1 MFQGPSFY
9 RSLWSKQKPLSSV
22 LMGCPCAS
30 QGRETWERRGEEVGE
45 EAAPTPFPKKK
56 QFSRGKW
63 LAFGGTF
70 QLSLDLGSRLD
81 LCFYPHSVDL
91 GG

>member
-9 RSLWSKQKPLSSV
+9 RSLLSKQRPLSSV
-22 LMGCPCAS
+22 LMGCPCAC
-30 QGRETWERRGEEVGE
+30 QGRETWERRGEGVGE
-45 EAAPTPFPKKK
+45 EAAPTPSPRR
-56 QFSRGKW
+56 SRSREGNG

-70 QLSLDLGSRLD
+70 QLSLDLGSRID
-81 LCFYPHSVDL
+81 LGFYPCSVDL